1 MQIIVDNLN
10 PSSIFSYINLNIFIS
25 RLEIGKFDLKFI
37 KMINWIFKLKNVQ
50 IKLLDEEE
58 KDK

>member
-10 PSSIFSYINLNIFIS
+10 PSSIFYYINLNIFIS

-37 KMINWIFKLKNVQ
+37 KIINWIFKLKNVQ